1 MFQAHDTFQLVNCW
15 VWQEEE
21 ESWTGGKLEGEED
34 PKEED
39 DYGERTQNQPCPGG
53 LGRVDSNSVHAD

>member
-21 ESWTGGKLEGEED
+21 SWTGGKLEGEED

-39 DYGERTQNQPCPGG
+39 YGERTQNQPCPG
-53 LGRVDSNSVHAD
+53 

>member
-21 ESWTGGKLEGEED
+21 EESWTGGKLEGEED
-34 PKEED
+34 PEEEED
-39 DYGERTQNQPCPGG
+39 DYGERTQNQPCPG
-53 LGRVDSNSVHAD
+53 